1 MSREDWAWVSATHE
15 AVRKAL
21 APHKGAT
28 LRTRELKDLIRAAHV
43 NDMVHPS
50 DHCSN
55 MNNIGAC
62 SCAETDHALV
72 RQVSRGQ
79 YIVL

>member
-1 MSREDWAWVSATHE
+1 MSRQDWAWVSATHE

-62 SCAETDHALV
+62 SCAQTDHALV